1 MKNSNKLWVI
11 IVTSKK
17 NKFSAFKLF
26 YDEFVYRLNDAVS
39 YKNVEIHIN
48 NIRELTMD
56 LRKTP
61 KYDISQYMTKLS
73 RINKKIKEQLD
84 NILIKD
90 RKFLEFF
97 LILYKNH
104 KELSNDKVED
114 VPFIISTSFYDDY
127 RLDNKSIT
135 ELESSSYIIPRY
147 TSLEKKNIRLEAKRF
162 SRLEYFIKLLR
173 NSKNTL
179 LYDKFLV
186 KISYMLK
193 LKPVINESHYDYFR
207 RLDSHLIECE
217 RLWERLEEKA
227 KTNEDYENISE
238 IMEIAYKKKFIDWN
252 KEIKAIINEYFDNLY
267 SEMKNSNEVKGKFDL
282 TNDISFETFRENVD
296 MLVEEKEA
304 LMKEYESGNF
314 SSYIYDGD
322 SYLLQFKKILIDSF
336 FDYRFKTRI
345 NMNDDIDL
353 FVDRAIEL
361 YSLATDL
368 ENQIFEKIT
377 FDASHSS
384 ELKRGNDA
392 TTALIVKIYELYN
405 PLYLL
410 SIFEKSKNEFE
421 KLLDV
426 KNIDFKREYNIK
438 LLDKKIEY
446 DFHGPLPTMKSI
458 RTKIVERRKEFIL
471 EHCITELF
479 SRDLLK
485 SYDTRN
491 YDLNIVAKD
500 ISVADMVNLYYRMK
514 NKIDEFNFDNINYLD
529 RGLVLEGFEKQ
540 ITLSALQ
547 EFVVKNIF
555 KKLKCKSVNELD
567 LYNKYN
573 DICRKYLNEDVIFI
587 NDDKKE
593 DTISIDDFEEI
604 RNIFV
609 KNSGWN
615 MFLKNNKL
623 RGFLE

>member
-73 RINKKIKEQLD
+73 RINKRIKEQLD

-421 KLLDV
+421 KLLDA

-604 RNIFV
+604 RYIFV

>member
-1 MKNSNKLWVI
+1 M
-11 IVTSKK
+11 TSKK

-73 RINKKIKEQLD
+73 RINKRIKEQLD

-207 RLDSHLIECE
+207 RLDSHMIECE

-296 MLVEEKEA
+296 MLVEEKES
-304 LMKEYESGNF
+304 LMKDYESGNF

-421 KLLDV
+421 KLLDA

-500 ISVADMVNLYYRMK
+500 ISVSDMVNLYYRMK
-514 NKIDEFNFDNINYLD
+514 NKIDEFNFDNMNYLD

-555 KKLKCKSVNELD
+555 KKLKCKSVNDLD

-609 KNSGWN
+609 RNSGWN